1 MIVGIMRPL
10 ASGAAGN
17 TTCLDLPDFGRS
29 TTTSCPTVVA
39 LCLTESRCLAKST
52 SSTCSPAISPHLSP
66 HRPKHE
72 HHRPPVA
79 GFVGEPEQLFDGE
92 VRVLLA
98 LLAWRLDAVARVGW
112 DESVGR
118 GVGADAAQ
126 DSEVAQYDGGAPA
139 FGLPAD
145 PFLDFGAGQ

>member
-1 MIVGIMRPL
+1 MELRGTRP
-10 ASGAAGN
+10 A
-17 TTCLDLPDFGRS
+17 
-29 TTTSCPTVVA
+29 
-39 LCLTESRCLAKST
+39 
-52 SSTCSPAISPHLSP
+52 STCRFWQVDHHLVADCGGAPSDRKP
-66 HRPKHE
+66 VSGEIHVLDVQPGHLAPSQSAQAEHE

-92 VRVLLA
+92 VRVSLA

-139 FGLPAD
+139 FGLGAD
-145 PFLDFGAGQ
+145 LFLDFGAGQ

>member
-1 MIVGIMRPL
+1 MADCGGAPSDRKPVSGEIHVLDVQPGHL
-10 ASGAAGN
+10 APSQSAQA
-17 TTCLDLPDFGRS
+17 
-29 TTTSCPTVVA
+29 
-39 LCLTESRCLAKST
+39 E
-52 SSTCSPAISPHLSP
+52 
-66 HRPKHE
+66 HE

-92 VRVLLA
+92 VRVSLA

-139 FGLPAD
+139 FGLGAD
-145 PFLDFGAGQ
+145 LFLDFGAGQ